1 MLKCGNVGHMKKDN
15 RAKNINKSK
24 GFDDALS
31 SGGGANSMQRSKLG
45 RKSVSSG

>member
-24 GFDDALS
+24 GFDDAPSIEGKAYL
-31 SGGGANSMQRSKLG
+31 
-45 RKSVSSG
+45 